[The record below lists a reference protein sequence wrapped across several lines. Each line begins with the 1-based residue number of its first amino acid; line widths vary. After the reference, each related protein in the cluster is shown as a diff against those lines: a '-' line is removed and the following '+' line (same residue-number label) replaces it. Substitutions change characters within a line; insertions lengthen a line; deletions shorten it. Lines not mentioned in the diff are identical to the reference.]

1 MKATPDPTKQEL
13 QEVASL
19 INTLLADEYI
29 LHTKTR
35 YAQWNLNN
43 QKDYHLQ
50 KFFEGQHETLSSI
63 MDELAGH
70 IRSMGQPV
78 LVSMSDFLNIV
89 SMSEETPDFNNSDRI
104 IETLLHDHESI
115 IRFIQNDII
124 INTDKIKKP
133 VTAFLV
139 RGVMNKHEK
148 IAWMLRSSKQ
158 MVSLVSSGVRLD

>member
-1 MKATPDPTKQEL
+1 MKAPPNPTSQEL
-13 QEVASL
+13 QKVATL

-35 YAQWNLNN
+35 YAQWNLNDHAN
-43 QKDYHLQ
+43 YHLQ

-63 MDELAGH
+63 MDELANH

-78 LVSMSDFLNIV
+78 LVSKKDFLNIV
-89 SMSEETPDFNNSDRI
+89 AMSEDTPDFNNSDKI
-104 IETLLHDHESI
+104 IEALLRDHESI

-124 INTDKIKKP
+124 ISSDKIRKP

-139 RGVMNKHEK
+139 RGIMDKHEK

-158 MVSLVSSGVRLD
+158 MVSLVSAGIQAD

>member
-13 QEVASL
+13 QEVATL
-19 INTLLADEYI
+19 INTLLADEYV

-35 YAQWNLNN
+35 YAQWNLNDQAN
-43 QKDYHLQ
+43 FHLQ

-78 LVSMSDFLNIV
+78 LVSMKDFLNIV
-89 SMSEETPDFNNSDRI
+89 TTSEENPDFNNSDRI
-104 IETLLHDHESI
+104 IETLLRDHESI
-115 IRFIQNDII
+115 IRFIQKDII
-124 INTDKIKKP
+124 INSDKIKKP
-133 VTAFLV
+133 VISVLV
-139 RGVMNKHEK
+139 RRVMDKHEK

-158 MVSLVSSGVRLD
+158 MVSLVSAGVRLD